1 MALSPKRSAGVWLV
15 AIVAVTGCGAA
26 AAPGPPA
33 VVGGVS
39 VRSVER
45 AGRSRR
51 ISPPDLGLGN
61 GCYVAER
68 HRPGR
73 AVYGCG
79 ADRA

>member
-45 AGRSRR
+45 AR
-51 ISPPDLGLGN
+51 DDVQVLGN